1 MLNETVPVA
10 GRAVTVRE
18 LSVREIREWL
28 ASATAPEH
36 WDAVDELLLGEISL
50 TDLARMTTVGPEVL
64 GEAYQSEL
72 AELLAVAKKLNPLFF
87 GLAARLAQVAADAR
101 AARPSDGSTPVSP
114 N

>member
-1 MLNETVPVA
+1 MLNETVQVA

-18 LSVREIREWL
+18 LSVREIRDWL
-28 ASATAPEH
+28 HSAKAPEH
-36 WDAVDELLLGEISL
+36 WDAVDELLLGELSL

-87 GLAARLAQVAADAR
+87 GLAERLAQVAR
-101 AARPSDGSTPVSP
+101 EARPDQRSDASTAVSP
-114 N
+114 S